1 MGKHSDN
8 LKMFYNVLRRT
19 SGGADTLSEYA
30 RVQSDINGMQTYNE
44 LNPPQPPTVPP
55 QATNQPLSGQSDT
68 TMPPLGDNGLNT
80 PIVE

>member
-8 LKMFYNVLRRT
+8 LKMFYNVLRRI

-44 LNPPQPPTVPP
+44 LNPPPPPTDIP

-68 TMPPLGDNGLNT
+68 TTSPLGDNGLSE
-80 PIVE
+80 PPVV